1 MIGGYQPRPQQN
13 GVPEY
18 GAAVDPAHNTEEGV
32 MYVWVET
39 RDPNF
44 TTIIPAED
52 IIEQTAILI
61 K

>member
-1 MIGGYQPRPQQN
+1 
-13 GVPEY
+13 
-18 GAAVDPAHNTEEGV
+18 

-52 IIEQTAILI
+52 IIEQNGNSYKVKAWRLTIRFSMKWI
-61 K
+61 T